1 MVQEVIKTIIIDD
14 EFPARKLL
22 SEYASKIANIKLCG
36 VCDNAVHALELLQNE
51 EVDLIFTDIQMPDLS
66 GMEFIRSLKNPPLIV
81 FTTAHSEYAIDSYEL
96 EAVDYLL
103 KPISFPRFVQ
113 AVNKVQERI
122 QLLRSKEFEA
132 KPEKDY
138 FMVKADYK
146 LYRIDFVNILFVE
159 GQSEYVT
166 FHLKDNK
173 KITAYYALKKLE
185 EELPSRDFMRIH
197 KSYIV
202 SLANIE
208 SVEGNLV
215 TIAGQKLSI
224 GKNYKDLLMDRL
236 NC

>member
-1 MVQEVIKTIIIDD
+1 MVQEEIKTIIIDD

-36 VCDNAVHALELLQNE
+36 VCDNAVHALDLMQNE
-51 EVDLIFTDIQMPDLS
+51 AVDLIFTDIQMPDLS

-96 EAVDYLL
+96 DAVDYLL

-122 QLLRSKEFEA
+122 QLLRSKESET
-132 KPEKDY
+132 KTEKDY

-146 LYRIDFVNILFVE
+146 LYRIDFVNILFIE

-166 FHLKDNK
+166 FHLKNNK

-224 GKNYKDLLMDRL
+224 GKNYKDLLMERL

>member
-1 MVQEVIKTIIIDD
+1 MVQEEIKTIIIDD

-51 EVDLIFTDIQMPDLS
+51 EVDLVFTDIQMPDLS

-122 QLLRSKEFEA
+122 QLLRSKECET

>member
-14 EFPARKLL
+14 EFLARKLL

-36 VCDNAVHALELLQNE
+36 VCDNAVHALELLHNE

-122 QLLRSKEFEA
+122 QLLRSKECET

>member
-36 VCDNAVHALELLQNE
+36 VCDNAVHALELMQNE
-51 EVDLIFTDIQMPDLS
+51 AVDLIFTDIQMPDLS

-96 EAVDYLL
+96 DAVDYLL

-122 QLLRSKEFEA
+122 QLLRSKESET
-132 KPEKDY
+132 KTEKDY

-146 LYRIDFVNILFVE
+146 LYRIDFVNILFIE

-166 FHLKDNK
+166 FHLKNNK

-224 GKNYKDLLMDRL
+224 GKNYKDLLMERL

>member
-122 QLLRSKEFEA
+122 QLLRSKESET
-132 KPEKDY
+132 KTEKDY

-146 LYRIDFVNILFVE
+146 LYRIDFVNILFIE

-166 FHLKDNK
+166 FHLKNNK

>member
-1 MVQEVIKTIIIDD
+1 MVQEEIKTIIIDD

-122 QLLRSKEFEA
+122 QLLRSKECET

-146 LYRIDFVNILFVE
+146 LYRIDFVNILFIE

>member
-122 QLLRSKEFEA
+122 QLLRSKECEA

>member
-1 MVQEVIKTIIIDD
+1 MVQEEIKTIIIDD

-122 QLLRSKEFEA
+122 QLLRSKECET

-224 GKNYKDLLMDRL
+224 GKNYKDLLMNRL

>member
-122 QLLRSKEFEA
+122 QLLRSKECET

>member
-36 VCDNAVHALELLQNE
+36 VCDNAVHALELLHNE

-122 QLLRSKEFEA
+122 QLLRSKECET

>member
-1 MVQEVIKTIIIDD
+1 MVQEEIKTIIIDD

-122 QLLRSKEFEA
+122 QLLRSKDCET

>member
-1 MVQEVIKTIIIDD
+1 MVQEEIKTIIIDD

-36 VCDNAVHALELLQNE
+36 VCDNAVHALELMQNE
-51 EVDLIFTDIQMPDLS
+51 AVNLIFTDIQMPDLS

-96 EAVDYLL
+96 DAVDYLL

-122 QLLRSKEFEA
+122 QLLRSKESET
-132 KPEKDY
+132 KTEKDY

-146 LYRIDFVNILFVE
+146 LYRIDFVNILFIE

-166 FHLKDNK
+166 FHLKNNK

-224 GKNYKDLLMDRL
+224 GKNYKDLLMERL

>member
-122 QLLRSKEFEA
+122 QLLRSKECET

-146 LYRIDFVNILFVE
+146 LYRIDFVNILFIE

>member
-1 MVQEVIKTIIIDD
+1 MVQKVIKTIIIDD

-122 QLLRSKEFEA
+122 QLLRSKECET

>member
-122 QLLRSKEFEA
+122 QLLRSKECET

-224 GKNYKDLLMDRL
+224 GKNYKDLLMNRL

>member
-36 VCDNAVHALELLQNE
+36 VCDNAVHALELMQNE
-51 EVDLIFTDIQMPDLS
+51 AVDLIFTDIQMPDLS

-96 EAVDYLL
+96 DAVDYLL

-122 QLLRSKEFEA
+122 QLLRSKESET
-132 KPEKDY
+132 KIEKDY

-146 LYRIDFVNILFVE
+146 LYRIDFVNILFIE

-166 FHLKDNK
+166 FHLKNNK

-224 GKNYKDLLMDRL
+224 GKNYKDLLMERL

>member
-36 VCDNAVHALELLQNE
+36 VCDNAVHALELMQNE
-51 EVDLIFTDIQMPDLS
+51 AVDLIFTDIQMPDLS

-96 EAVDYLL
+96 DAVDYLL

-122 QLLRSKEFEA
+122 QLLRSKESET
-132 KPEKDY
+132 KTEKDY

-146 LYRIDFVNILFVE
+146 LYRIDFVNILFIE

-166 FHLKDNK
+166 FHLKNNK

-208 SVEGNLV
+208 SEEGNLV

-224 GKNYKDLLMDRL
+224 GKNYKDLLMERL

>member
-1 MVQEVIKTIIIDD
+1 MVQEEIKTIIIDD

-36 VCDNAVHALELLQNE
+36 VCDNAVHALELMQNE
-51 EVDLIFTDIQMPDLS
+51 AVDLIFTDIQMPDLS

-96 EAVDYLL
+96 DAVDYLL

-122 QLLRSKEFEA
+122 QLLRSKESET
-132 KPEKDY
+132 KTEKDY

-146 LYRIDFVNILFVE
+146 LYRIDFVNILFIE

-166 FHLKDNK
+166 FHLKNNK

-224 GKNYKDLLMDRL
+224 GKNYKDLLMERL

>member
-1 MVQEVIKTIIIDD
+1 MIKLNCVIIDD
-14 EFPARKLL
+14 EPL
-22 SEYASKIANIKLCG
+22 
-36 VCDNAVHALELLQNE
+36 ALELMESYVNQTPFLNLVKCCSSASE
-51 EVDLIFTDIQMPDLS
+51 FIELINKESVDLVFMDIHMPDVNGLELS
-66 GMEFIRSLKNPPLIV
+66 KIIDKNIMV
-81 FTTAHSEYAIDSYEL
+81 IFVTAYDQYAVESYKVN
-96 EAVDYLL
+96 AVDYLL

-122 QLLRSKEFEA
+122 QLLRSKECET

>member
-1 MVQEVIKTIIIDD
+1 MVQEEIKTIIIDD

-122 QLLRSKEFEA
+122 QLLRSKECET

>member
-22 SEYASKIANIKLCG
+22 SEYASKIANIKLCV

-122 QLLRSKEFEA
+122 QLLRSKECET

>member
-1 MVQEVIKTIIIDD
+1 MVQEEIKTIIIDD

-122 QLLRSKEFEA
+122 QLLRSKECET

-215 TIAGQKLSI
+215 TIAGKKLSI